1 MWENSIDREDQPVK
15 TLLNVCSGLGSIF
28 QIFPLTVNQ
37 SLEIGN
43 ISSFKGSVLT
53 FCFFVNFP
61 FTIYLKKKTRN
72 SA

>member
-1 MWENSIDREDQPVK
+1 MN
-15 TLLNVCSGLGSIF
+15 CSGLGSIF

-37 SLEIGN
+37 SLEPGN

-61 FTIYLKKKTRN
+61 FTIYLKKKKKIEIVFSFTKVQKQYN
-72 SA
+72 K